1 EARRHNADASEK
13 AKNQTA
19 CTANTTSRMPAQA
32 KANHT
37 SHPHVAARE
46 IKFPTFFSGKL
57 CVGHRAA

>member
-1 EARRHNADASEK
+1 
-13 AKNQTA
+13 
-19 CTANTTSRMPAQA
+19 MPAQA